1 MGESTC
7 EAGGPWLSGEQRG
20 LTREKGGEQFKKK
33 MCHRGGEEGGGG
45 KGGGG
50 RRGVD
55 GEFGVRRCE
64 LSHLE
69 CVSNESRLCSA
80 GSYNQSLGIEREGR

>member
-1 MGESTC
+1 MW

-20 LTREKGGEQFKKK
+20 LTSQKRGEQFQEK
-33 MCHRGGEEGGGG
+33 RGAGGGG
-45 KGGGG
+45 GGCGGQGGGG
-50 RRGVD
+50 GGGGD